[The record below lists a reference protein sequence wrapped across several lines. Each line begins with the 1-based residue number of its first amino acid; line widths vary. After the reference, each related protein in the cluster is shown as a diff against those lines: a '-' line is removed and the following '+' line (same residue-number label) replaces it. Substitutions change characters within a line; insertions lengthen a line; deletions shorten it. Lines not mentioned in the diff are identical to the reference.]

1 MSAGMIWSSCFLI
14 PIVRHYPLTEKPLI
28 RVLLLLPGYPAI
40 SAWIS
45 PTLKGFESAVS
56 LGADDPG
63 VATAKQLDDRI
74 WLLWNQDANFL
85 VFQPNRKIGKAI
97 IPGAACIVETDKESR
112 PISMTE
118 RQFAF
123 WHARFAFPEV
133 FTDREILYTQ
143 FEEVQTNERR

>member
-1 MSAGMIWSSCFLI
+1 MSAVMIWSSCYLI
-14 PIVRHYPLTEKPLI
+14 LIVRRCPLTEKPLI

-40 SAWIS
+40 SAWIP
-45 PTLKGFESAVS
+45 PTLKGLESVVS

-63 VATAKQLDDRI
+63 NATAKQLDDRI

-85 VFQPNRKIGKAI
+85 LFRPNRKIGKTI
-97 IPGAACIVETDKESR
+97 IPGAACIVETDEESR
-112 PISMTE
+112 PVSMTE

-133 FTDREILYTQ
+133 FTDVELLNAQ
-143 FEEVQTNERR
+143 FESVRND

>member
-1 MSAGMIWSSCFLI
+1 MSAVMIWSSCFLI
-14 PIVRHYPLTEKPLI
+14 PIVRHCPLIEKPLI

-40 SAWIS
+40 PAWIP
-45 PTLKGFESAVS
+45 PTLKGLESVVS

-63 VATAKQLDDRI
+63 NATAKQLDDRI

-85 VFQPNRKIGKAI
+85 VFQPNRKIGKTI

-133 FTDREILYTQ
+133 FTDIELLNAQ
-143 FEEVQTNERR
+143 FESVRND

>member
-1 MSAGMIWSSCFLI
+1 M
-14 PIVRHYPLTEKPLI
+14 TEKPLI

-40 SAWIS
+40 SAWIP
-45 PTLKGFESAVS
+45 PTLKGLESVVS

-63 VATAKQLDDRI
+63 NATATQLDDRI

-85 VFQPNRKIGKAI
+85 VFHPNRKIGKTI
-97 IPGAACIVETDKESR
+97 IPGAACIVETDEESR

-123 WHARFAFPEV
+123 WYARFASPEV
-133 FTDREILYTQ
+133 FTDMELLNAQ
-143 FEEVQTNERR
+143 FEEVRTY

>member
-1 MSAGMIWSSCFLI
+1 MIWSNCLPI
-14 PIVRHYPLTEKPLI
+14 PIVRRCPLTEKPLI

-40 SAWIS
+40 PAWIP
-45 PTLKGFESAVS
+45 PTLKGLESVVS

-63 VATAKQLDDRI
+63 AATAKQLDDRI

-85 VFQPNRKIGKAI
+85 VFHPNRKIGKTI
-97 IPGAACIVETDKESR
+97 IPGAACIVETDEETR
-112 PISMTE
+112 PVFMSE

-133 FTDREILYTQ
+133 FTDIELLNAQ
-143 FEEVQTNERR
+143 FESVRND